1 MIPIDQIRELAH
13 RDRKTRVQA
22 TLKLLEEL
30 GELSRL
36 VLIDDRA
43 HGTTY
48 RRCEREYLL
57 EEAADVLICTFALLE
72 KLELSDEDLEP
83 WLHRKMG
90 KWARLIENAPP
101 SDAFT
106 HSPKDPK

>member
-1 MIPIDQIRELAH
+1 MIPIDQIRRIAH
-13 RDRKTRVQA
+13 QDRKTRVQH

-36 VLIDDRA
+36 VLIDDGA

-48 RRCEREYLL
+48 RNVTRDDLL

-72 KLELSDEDLEP
+72 KLEITDDELEP
-83 WLHRKMG
+83 WLHRKIG
-90 KWARLIENAPP
+90 KWIRALEGKLLPG
-101 SDAFT
+101 
-106 HSPKDPK
+106 